1 MWDEIEQQPDVLR
14 ECLNANSVVIGQ
26 IVTEINARDIKSV
39 VIAARGTSDNA
50 AIYGKYII
58 EILTG
63 LPVSLAAPSVL
74 TVYGGKLKYGNSLV
88 IGISQSGEAGDAI
101 EVIKEANR
109 NNALTV
115 TITNFP
121 DSPLAKISHHLFCNT
136 GLEKSVS
143 ATKTFTAELFLLAC
157 LVAEWTKNDSFK
169 RELASVPAGVSA
181 VLGLEDDVKEIV
193 KRYRFSNECFV
204 LARGINYPIALE
216 MAIKIQESSYLRAKA
231 FSTSDFY
238 HGPIAMI
245 EKNIP
250 VIVFAPGG
258 PSLKDVREIIGRL
271 REQDADILVISD
283 KEDICALGD
292 CSLLQP
298 VSGSDFITPFYN
310 AVLAQ
315 MFACQLSLS
324 KGLNPDQPRAL
335 KKVTITR

>member
-1 MWDEIEQQPDVLR
+1 
-14 ECLNANSVVIGQ
+14 
-26 IVTEINARDIKSV
+26 
-39 VIAARGTSDNA
+39 
-50 AIYGKYII
+50 
-58 EILTG
+58 
-63 LPVSLAAPSVL
+63 
-74 TVYGGKLKYGNSLV
+74 
-88 IGISQSGEAGDAI
+88 
-101 EVIKEANR
+101 
-109 NNALTV
+109 
-115 TITNFP
+115 
-121 DSPLAKISHHLFCNT
+121 
-136 GLEKSVS
+136 
-143 ATKTFTAELFLLAC
+143 
-157 LVAEWTKNDSFK
+157 
-169 RELASVPAGVSA
+169 
-181 VLGLEDDVKEIV
+181 
-193 KRYRFSNECFV
+193 
-204 LARGINYPIALE
+204 